1 MWFWGGT
8 YYSEDDIGNDGVEDA
23 VDDDGED
30 GVDDDDV
37 GSGVAVG
44 GDKDGDG

>member
-8 YYSEDDIGNDGVEDA
+8 DYSEDDVGNDSVEDA
-23 VDDDGED
+23 
-30 GVDDDDV
+30 VDDDDV